1 MRAVQ
6 DRSLRLP
13 LPAVTGAEQ
22 EPAGASGPSDSLVVC
37 TDGWGDCDH
46 SKLTPL
52 QTHGVAVAEHRRNLS
67 ECQDGLETCNYS
79 ALTPSEAGAL
89 TKAEHQRNYTACL
102 KGYGYCDLS
111 RLTPTEAGAI
121 PPARNNLLGS
131 ARQDGGVSLRFSG
144 APLVSFHTSRVLYS

>member
-1 MRAVQ
+1 MIA
-6 DRSLRLP
+6 
-13 LPAVTGAEQ
+13 AEQ
-22 EPAGASGPSDSLVVC
+22 
-37 TDGWGDCDH
+37 
-46 SKLTPL
+46 
-52 QTHGVAVAEHRRNLS
+52 QRNLS

-121 PPARNNLLGS
+121 PPARNNVP
-131 ARQDGGVSLRFSG
+131 R
-144 APLVSFHTSRVLYS
+144 